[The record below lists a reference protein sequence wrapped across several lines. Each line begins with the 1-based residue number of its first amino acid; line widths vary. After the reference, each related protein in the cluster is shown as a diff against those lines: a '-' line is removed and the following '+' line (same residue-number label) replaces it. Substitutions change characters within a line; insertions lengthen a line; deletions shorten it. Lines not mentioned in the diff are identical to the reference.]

1 MSKPSPSV
9 ARNSDIGV
17 VGLGLMGS
25 AITERLLEAGYSVFV
40 WNRTRDKADAL
51 IEAGARWS
59 ECPFAETT
67 RVIVS
72 LYSSDVV
79 REVLEGWKDRIA
91 PHSIVIDTTT
101 GDPSASISFSHWLQQ
116 LQSVYLEAPISGSS
130 QQTRDGQATVIS
142 AGDKEAFDVCADL
155 WPVLGKNIFYVG
167 ASGNAS
173 KMKLVSNLVLGLN
186 RAALAEG
193 LAFAE
198 SLQID
203 LATALMV
210 LQGSGAYSKQM
221 DSKGLKM
228 VTGEYSVQARLS
240 QHLKDVRLMHQSAQ
254 ESGLELRLT
263 STHQALLELAESLG
277 LGELDNSAIFEAIRS
292 RSH

>member
-1 MSKPSPSV
+1 MTNPSSSV
-9 ARNSDIGV
+9 ACNSHIGV

-25 AITERLLEAGYSVFV
+25 AITERLLEAGFRVVV

-59 ECPFAETT
+59 ECPFAEAE

-101 GDPSASISFSHWLQQ
+101 GDPSASIGFSQWLQHR
-116 LQSVYLEAPISGSS
+116 QSVYLEAPISGSS
-130 QQTRDGQATVIS
+130 QQTRQGQATVMT
-142 AGDKEAFDVCADL
+142 AGDKDAFDACADL

-203 LATALMV
+203 LASALMV

-228 VTGEYSVQARLS
+228 VTGEYGVQARLS
-240 QHLKDVRLMHQSAQ
+240 QHLKDVRLMLQSAH

-277 LGELDNSAIFEAIRS
+277 LGDLDNSAIFEAIRS
-292 RSH
+292 RS